1 MKEQLYTIPVNDA
14 FDTDCE
20 CPVCAMYKQLE
31 DNAIDFTM
39 GPSYMED
46 DNRAVTD
53 EKGFCYKHIR
63 MLYEQKNRLGLALM
77 LDTHSQKIIR
87 DLKGLSNQKPSS
99 SAGLFKKAGGTNSV
113 SDYVD
118 ALEGKCFVCDRIEDS
133 FSRYIGT
140 IFALW
145 KKDTAFRAKLTSSKG
160 FCVYHYGM
168 LYKEAPKNL
177 KDNELSEFLT
187 AVDKVFFDGMT
198 RVNGDIEWFIDLNDY
213 RNQGADPKNSRDA
226 IPRMIN
232 KTNHFMQ

>member
-14 FDTDCE
+14 FDADCE
-20 CPVCAMYKQLE
+20 CPICEMYRQLE
-31 DNAIDFTM
+31 ANAIDFTM

-53 EKGFCYKHIR
+53 EKGFCYKHIN
-63 MLYEQKNRLGLALM
+63 MLYAQKNRLGLALM
-77 LDTHSQKIIR
+77 LDTHSKKIIR
-87 DLKGLSNQKPSS
+87 DLKAMSNQKPSS
-99 SAGLFKKAGGTNSV
+99 SAGLFKKAAGANAI

-118 ALEGKCFVCDRIEDS
+118 SLEKKCFVCDRIEDS

-145 KKDTAFRAKLTSSKG
+145 KKDATFRAKLTSSKG

-168 LYKEAPKNL
+168 LYKEAPKHL
-177 KDNELSEFLT
+177 KDSDLAEFLS
-187 AVDKVFFDGMT
+187 AVDKVFFDGLN
-198 RVNGDIEWFIDLNDY
+198 RVNADIEWFIDLNDY

-232 KTNHFMQ
+232 KTNHFMP